1 MCSILASSIL
11 ALVLAGCGNIS
22 SLPGADMVATEAAA
36 AQQTA
41 VSAAGALMP
50 TIEAAA
56 AAAQG
61 TVAALQPTR
70 AAARATTLAAPAP
83 PDDPQL
89 RATVDAVLG
98 RLPTDVQSL
107 EATARAAAPTVQSGL
122 AGARETAEALVALQ
136 RAPFPED
143 IPRPPDRQ
151 NEVRIANRLV
161 FSVVQPLEDVVAF
174 YNEAMPRNGW
184 RETND
189 TLRVPRLARISYTQ
203 GDRRVDLSIA
213 SPREGTIVDITYT
226 P

>member
-1 MCSILASSIL
+1 MRSILASSIL